1 MPILSSD
8 NSGSASKNDQNEH
21 LQPFQKHFFRLR
33 SQFDT
38 KKNHEFYGRSH
49 TCQKVSGNPGSRRC
63 ARTMNNQLVCQLEVS
78 LSRVPPQTCFMPR
91 GKLRMI
97 GCFERWF
104 KASNPTWAD
113 KADIDRGWWEMMG
126 GFWDLLTC
134 FGFDPKRRCTKIQG
148 HDSSSTETRWF
159 HTVSYLTY
167 CAWVFVFTFSSSKD
181 DRTIFSPARSSY
193 RGHMHMSMIVHAFMH
208 LCIHTSMHLSFYPSR
223 CLYE

>member
-113 KADIDRGWWEMMG
+113 KADIDRG
-126 GFWDLLTC
+126 
-134 FGFDPKRRCTKIQG
+134 
-148 HDSSSTETRWF
+148 
-159 HTVSYLTY
+159 
-167 CAWVFVFTFSSSKD
+167 
-181 DRTIFSPARSSY
+181 
-193 RGHMHMSMIVHAFMH
+193 
-208 LCIHTSMHLSFYPSR
+208 
-223 CLYE
+223 